1 MLQQLFGGNRTRR
14 STGAAAPAGIVSNS
28 FLNVTDGDATFNT
41 SALVA
46 AIIEANTAN
55 TVSFSKIWEKTVPA
69 RQMIGWGHGSAISAA
84 GRPGYVWFAAL
95 DAGTGFE
102 DGTIRLQVSNA
113 RDTRVLF
120 ISEYDTRSLHTVTST
135 SMATAQPT
143 DILGMLPLPFSNQY
157 VKEDSKLQLF
167 FRTSS
172 ATTTVDQCDFS
183 IPVQI
188 LQ

>member
-28 FLNVTDGDATFNT
+28 FLNVTDGDTGVYST

-46 AIIEANTAN
+46 AIIQANTAN
-55 TVSFSKIWEKTVPA
+55 TSFTKIWEKTVPA
-69 RQMIGWGHGSAISAA
+69 GQMIGWGHGSAMSSA
-84 GRPGYVWFAAL
+84 GRPGMVWFAAL

-102 DGTIRLQVSNA
+102 DGTLRLQVSNA

-120 ISEYDTRSLHTVTST
+120 ISENDTRSLHTVTST

-143 DILGMLPLPFSNQY
+143 DIL
-157 VKEDSKLQLF
+157 
-167 FRTSS
+167 
-172 ATTTVDQCDFS
+172 
-183 IPVQI
+183 
-188 LQ
+188 

>member
-1 MLQQLFGGNRTRR
+1 MLQQLFGGGRPQRTAP
-14 STGAAAPAGIVSNS
+14 SAPAGVLSNS
-28 FLNVTDGDATFNT
+28 YVNVTDGDVGTYNT

-46 AIIEANTAN
+46 AIIQANTGN
-55 TVSFSKIWEKTVPA
+55 TSFSKIWEKTVSA
-69 RQMIGWGHGSAISAA
+69 GQMIGWGHGSAMSAA
-84 GRPGYVWFAAL
+84 GRPGMIWFAAM
-95 DAGTGFE
+95 DVGTGFE
-102 DGTIRLQVSNA
+102 DGTLRLQVSNA

-120 ISEYDTRSLHTVTST
+120 IAEYDTRALHTVTVT

-143 DILGMLPLPFSNQY
+143 DILGMTPLPFTNQY

-167 FRTSS
+167 FRTST
-172 ATTTVDQCDFS
+172 ATTTVDATDFS

>member
-28 FLNVTDGDATFNT
+28 YLNVTDGDAGVYST

-46 AIIEANTAN
+46 AIIQANTAN
-55 TVSFSKIWEKTVPA
+55 TSFSKVWEKTVPA
-69 RQMIGWGHGSAISAA
+69 GQMIGWGHGSAISAA
-84 GRPGYVWFAAL
+84 GRPGYVWFAAM
-95 DAGTGFE
+95 DVGTGFE
-102 DGTIRLQVSNA
+102 DGTLRLQVSNA
-113 RDTRVLF
+113 RETRILF
-120 ISEYDTRSLHTVTST
+120 VSEYDTRSLHTVTST

-143 DILGMLPLPFSNQY
+143 TIDSMIPLPFSNQY

-172 ATTTVDQCDFS
+172 ATTTVDATDFS